1 LHSLFKSL
9 ASFVLRQPRLAALV
23 RQQRQ
28 VRWVSLCFHRFAG
41 PANAASGHDL
51 DAIDDSLRW
60 LRRCGF
66 VFADLES
73 TVRGALNGRFPDRPT
88 VVVTIDDGFADLVPA
103 LPVFGRHGCPVS
115 VFLATDFLDRRAPLW
130 WDQLQLL
137 LARAPGQAMLHDV
150 AGISWSARWESDR
163 ERVRQG
169 EVLIEMVKRRP
180 EPTRFA
186 VMEAL
191 ASLTGAPPFASETA
205 GYAPLR
211 WDDVR
216 ALEREGV
223 RFGPH
228 THTHPILSALD
239 HTQAKYEIDTSWAR
253 VREELRQPLSI
264 FAYPDGTPWSF
275 TQRDCEL
282 VRAAGLEAAV
292 TMDGRWALPA
302 APPVD
307 PFRFGRIG
315 FQAQL
320 ADLQA
325 SVLRLASPGYGASEA
340 RP

>member
-1 LHSLFKSL
+1 LHPLFKSL
-9 ASFVLRQPRLAALV
+9 ASFVLRQPRLAAFV
-23 RQQRQ
+23 RRQRQ

-41 PANAASGHDL
+41 PANAGPGEDL
-51 DAIDDSLRW
+51 VAIDDSLQW

-73 TVRGALNGRFPDRPT
+73 TVRAALQGRFPDRPT
-88 VVVTIDDGFADLVPA
+88 VVVTIDDGFADLIPA

-137 LARAPGQAMLHDV
+137 LAEAPGAVRLQEV
-150 AGISWSARWESDR
+150 AGISWSARWDSAE

-169 EVLIEMVKRRP
+169 EVLIEMIKRRP
-180 EPTRFA
+180 EPARLT
-186 VMEAL
+186 VIDAL
-191 ASLTGAPPFASETA
+191 AGIVGAAPFSSETT

-216 ALEREGV
+216 ALEREGA

-228 THTHPILSALD
+228 THTHPILAALD
-239 HTQAKYEIDTSWAR
+239 HAQAKYEVDTSWAR
-253 VREELRQPLSI
+253 VREEVRQPLSI

-275 TQRDCEL
+275 RQRDCDL

-307 PFRFGRIG
+307 PFRLGRIG
-315 FQAQL
+315 YQARI

-325 SVLRLASPGYGASEA
+325 SVLRLAVPGYGDPAK
-340 RP
+340 P